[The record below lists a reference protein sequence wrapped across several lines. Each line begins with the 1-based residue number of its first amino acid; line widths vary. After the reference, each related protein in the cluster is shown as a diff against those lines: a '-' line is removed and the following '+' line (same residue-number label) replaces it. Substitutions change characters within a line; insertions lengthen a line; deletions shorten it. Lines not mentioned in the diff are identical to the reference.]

1 MIRWLAALALF
12 GLALG
17 IRFSVGILYGAIP
30 ALAFYPMIL
39 IVSVLFGWM
48 EAVAVLGLSAIAGL
62 FLFLPPGLRLQPI
75 GWLLVGGMTIA
86 IIDALKALAVGMA
99 EANER
104 QRLLFQELQHR
115 VANTL
120 QATVGRLDIVRRRMT
135 SNPTDAGRML
145 DESIRHMILSANV
158 HRRLND
164 PTLFEQG
171 LESILRDAVATAIDA
186 HSTNIGFEI
195 EPIQLSFDQMS
206 VITMLVIEIANNT
219 QRHAFE
225 RNLGWHFL
233 VSLRPLPDDLRIS
246 LKILPGGR
254 AELSV
259 KAKGPGLSQTNGG
272 ETGQNLDQTILRGL
286 VDQLGGHLRVEGEN
300 ASAVSVVFPIRSQSQ
315 PVATVREPGLVA
327 DYVTTAP

>member
-1 MIRWLAALALF
+1 
-12 GLALG
+12 
-17 IRFSVGILYGAIP
+17 
-30 ALAFYPMIL
+30 MIL
-39 IVSVLFGWM
+39 IVSVLFGWK
-48 EAVAVLGLSAIAGL
+48 EAVVVLCLSAAAGL
-62 FLFLPPGLRLQPI
+62 FLFLPPGLDLQPI

-171 LESILRDAVATAIDA
+171 LDSILRDAVATAIDA
-186 HSTNIGFEI
+186 QSTNVTFEI
-195 EPIQLSFDQMS
+195 EPIPLSFDQMS

-233 VSLRPLPDDLRIS
+233 VSLRPLPDDLLIS
-246 LKILPGGR
+246 LKTLPGGS

-259 KAKGPGLSQTNGG
+259 KAKSPDASQANGG
-272 ETGQNLDQTILRGL
+272 ETEQNLDQTILRGL
-286 VDQLGGHLRVEGEN
+286 VGQLGGRLLVQGN
-300 ASAVSVVFPIRSQSQ
+300 NGAAVSVVFPVKLQSQ
-315 PVATVREPGLVA
+315 PVAMIDEPRFVA
-327 DYVTTAP
+327 DRVATAP